1 MKQAILKVKKVNL
14 RELVIKDIQA
24 LKKLEKLGEKI
35 NKAWKSKKTALEL
48 IQEGRR

>member
-1 MKQAILKVKKVNL
+1 MLTVKKINL
-14 RELVIKDIQA
+14 RELVIKDIQV

-35 NKAWKSKKTALEL
+35 NKSWKSKKTALEL